1 MFFDRQ
7 GDCSGGHRAETRQIC
22 PIGLTRETKEIL
34 KSYASMALLQFFL
47 AAMNKLR
54 LVSLA
59 CLMPWSL
66 APVMLAGLLV
76 GSVLPC
82 FAAEPAELAV
92 RQPARES
99 RIVLDLSK
107 RQITLVR
114 GEQRLGAWPVA
125 IGDPKTPTPKGEF
138 AILNKKVNPIYVTHK
153 WGQRRELRGP
163 SSPIGDR
170 YMAFH
175 RNGRGEF
182 GIHGTAWPHW
192 VQIRAAVS
200 LGCVRMLN
208 SHIRQLFDAVDVG
221 TRLEIRS

>member
-1 MFFDRQ
+1 
-7 GDCSGGHRAETRQIC
+7 
-22 PIGLTRETKEIL
+22 
-34 KSYASMALLQFFL
+34 
-47 AAMNKLR
+47 MNTLR
-54 LVSLA
+54 PTGLA
-59 CLMPWSL
+59 CLMKRSL
-66 APVMLAGLLV
+66 VPVLVGGVLAGSL
-76 GSVLPC
+76 LPC
-82 FAAEPAELAV
+82 FSAEAAEVALQRAPS
-92 RQPARES
+92 ES

-107 RQITLVR
+107 RLITLVR
-114 GEQRLGAWPVA
+114 GEQRIGSWPVA

-153 WGQRRELRGP
+153 SGQRRELSGP

>member
-1 MFFDRQ
+1 
-7 GDCSGGHRAETRQIC
+7 
-22 PIGLTRETKEIL
+22 
-34 KSYASMALLQFFL
+34 
-47 AAMNKLR
+47 MNTLR
-54 LVSLA
+54 PMGLA
-59 CLMPWSL
+59 CLVKWSL
-66 APVMLAGLLV
+66 VSALVGGVLAGSLLP
-76 GSVLPC
+76 SLSAE
-82 FAAEPAELAV
+82 AAEVALQRAPS
-92 RQPARES
+92 ES
-99 RIVLDLSK
+99 RIVLDLSR

-114 GEQRLGAWPVA
+114 GGQRLGTWPVA

-153 WGQRRELRGP
+153 SGQRRELSGP

>member
-1 MFFDRQ
+1 ML
-7 GDCSGGHRAETRQIC
+7 EI
-22 PIGLTRETKEIL
+22 KEIL
-34 KSYASMALLQFFL
+34 KSSVSELLLLFFL
-47 AAMNKLR
+47 AAMNTLR
-54 LVSLA
+54 PASLVR
-59 CLMPWSL
+59 LMRWSL
-66 APVMLAGLLV
+66 VPALVAGLLA
-76 GSVLPC
+76 GSVSPSL
-82 FAAEPAELAV
+82 AAEPAELAL
-92 RQPARES
+92 RRSALES

-107 RQITLVR
+107 RLITLVR
-114 GEQRLGAWPVA
+114 GEQRIGSWAVA
-125 IGDPKTPTPKGEF
+125 IGDPKTPTPEGEF

-153 WGQRRELRGP
+153 SGQRRELSGP

>member
-1 MFFDRQ
+1 MNTLR
-7 GDCSGGHRAETRQIC
+7 
-22 PIGLTRETKEIL
+22 PMGLVRLMKWSL
-34 KSYASMALLQFFL
+34 FPALLGG
-47 AAMNKLR
+47 
-54 LVSLA
+54 V
-59 CLMPWSL
+59 
-66 APVMLAGLLV
+66 LAGSLLP
-76 GSVLPC
+76 SLS
-82 FAAEPAELAV
+82 AHSAEVALQRVP
-92 RQPARES
+92 QES

-107 RQITLVR
+107 RQISLVR
-114 GEQRLGAWPVA
+114 GGQRLGSWPVA

-138 AILNKKVNPIYVTHK
+138 AIRTKKVDPIYVTNK
-153 WGQRRELRGP
+153 AGQRRELRGP

-208 SHIRQLFDAVDVG
+208 SHIRQLFEAVDVG

>member
-1 MFFDRQ
+1 L
-7 GDCSGGHRAETRQIC
+7 E
-22 PIGLTRETKEIL
+22 
-34 KSYASMALLQFFL
+34 LLLLFFL
-47 AAMNKLR
+47 ATMNMLR
-54 LVSLA
+54 PVGLVRLIKSPLVPA
-59 CLMPWSL
+59 L
-66 APVMLAGLLV
+66 LAG
-76 GSVLPC
+76 SVAPC
-82 FAAEPAELAV
+82 LAAEPVELAL
-92 RQPARES
+92 RKPARES

-107 RQITLVR
+107 RQIALMR
-114 GEQRLGAWPVA
+114 GEQQLGTWPVA

-138 AILNKKVNPIYVTHK
+138 AILNKRVNPIYVTHK
-153 WGQRRELRGP
+153 SGQRRELRGP

>member
-1 MFFDRQ
+1 MNTLR
-7 GDCSGGHRAETRQIC
+7 
-22 PIGLTRETKEIL
+22 PVGL
-34 KSYASMALLQFFL
+34 A
-47 AAMNKLR
+47 R
-54 LVSLA
+54 LVKLS
-59 CLMPWSL
+59 LMPAL
-66 APVMLAGLLV
+66 LAGLLA
-76 GSVLPC
+76 GSVAPC
-82 FAAEPAELAV
+82 LAAEPVELAL
-92 RQPARES
+92 RQPAHAS

-107 RQITLVR
+107 RQITLMR
-114 GEQRLGAWPVA
+114 GEQQLGAWPVA

-153 WGQRRELRGP
+153 SGQRRELRGP

-192 VQIRAAVS
+192 VQIRVAVS
-200 LGCVRMLN
+200 LGCVCILN
-208 SHIRQLFDAVDVG
+208 KKVNPIYVTHKSGQRRQLFDAVDVG